1 MSFEFLSPDQAD
13 PDGGFAPVLQSTI
26 ERQLVKAGAT
36 IEERDGWRM
45 ATHFGGPGDD
55 LQACRETVGVAECSF
70 LGKLELQA
78 SPAATASIVA
88 AASGGQTLTL
98 GRAER
103 AGDGTWWCPIT
114 PSRVLAICEP
124 GQTAAVRTR
133 LEQAAAGSN
142 DLASVIE
149 LTTQYGAFRLA
160 GPLARETFARLS
172 ALDTRPVAFA
182 EQAFAPISVGRAPS
196 FVLREGGDR
205 FLHLFGSGY
214 AQYMWTAV
222 IDAAEH
228 LGGRPVGIDA
238 MTQLAGEPASE
249 AGEAVHA

>member
-13 PDGGFAPVLQSTI
+13 PEGGFAPVPQSTI

-36 IEERDGWRM
+36 IEERDGWRI
-45 ATHFGGPGDD
+45 ATRFGHPGDD
-55 LQACRETVGVAECSF
+55 LEACRDTVGVAECSF

-78 SPAATASIVA
+78 SPTATASIVA

-124 GQTAAVRTR
+124 GQTAAVRGR
-133 LEQAAAGSN
+133 LDEAAGATS
-142 DLASVIE
+142 DLSSVIE
-149 LTTQYGAFRLA
+149 LTTQYGAFRVA

-172 ALDTRPVAFA
+172 ALDTRPGEFP

-214 AQYMWTAV
+214 VQYMWTAT

-228 LGGRPVGIDA
+228 LGGRPVGIDVL
-238 MTQLAGEPASE
+238 THVAGEPASE
-249 AGEAVHA
+249 AGEALHA